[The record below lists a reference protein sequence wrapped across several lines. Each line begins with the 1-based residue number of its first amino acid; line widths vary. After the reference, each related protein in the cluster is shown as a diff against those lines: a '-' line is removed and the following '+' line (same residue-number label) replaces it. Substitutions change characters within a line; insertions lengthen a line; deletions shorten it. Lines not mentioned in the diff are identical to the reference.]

1 MTTVKSII
9 EGIQQEKAE
18 TAYQVGDM
26 VLIRKDL
33 QVGKKYP
40 MFTGEG
46 KDVIFNSA
54 MSREN
59 TRVGKIKRYERGY
72 GYKLEESVGYT
83 WTDEMLE
90 GKIVPVT
97 FDGVFDKN
105 AKGNVNIGEEIV
117 VANNHRQI
125 EESFLGKVV
134 TYLGI
139 DKLSGYVKVGLE
151 DDNHAYVL
159 KTHIL
164 GKLVRVAPTVSTEA
178 PEAPE
183 EEIVVEAP
191 EAPHKDKMEVLEM
204 NDTLIPFNIKL
215 ERVIFNNPAT
225 IIFYKSGKVT
235 PEGYF
240 VDSDKLLKVVAKVSD
255 GDVFDKSRGLDICL
269 LKAFNRESA
278 KMLKAVINPPKKEV
292 K

>member
-1 MTTVKSII
+1 MTTVKSIV

-18 TAYQVGDM
+18 IAYQVGDM

-33 QVGKKYP
+33 EV
-40 MFTGEG
+40 
-46 KDVIFNSA
+46 D
-54 MSREN
+54 
-59 TRVGKIKRYERGY
+59 KRYKMHNSDERNTFVDDMQNVRISSVIQLLIGGY
-72 GYKLEESVGYT
+72 SLVDVGYI
-83 WTDEMLE
+83 WTDEMFE

-97 FDGVFDKN
+97 FDGVFDKS
-105 AKGNVNIGEEIV
+105 AKGNVKYGDEIV
-117 VANNHRQI
+117 VTPYNKDI
-125 EESFLGKVV
+125 EDEFLGKVV
-134 TYLGI
+134 TYLEI
-139 DKLSGYVKVGLE
+139 DKLTGYVKVDIGG
-151 DDNHAYVL
+151 NYAYFL

-164 GKLVRVAPTVSTEA
+164 GKLVRPTIEAQEA
-178 PEAPE
+178 PKAQEAMVEAP
-183 EEIVVEAP
+183 EAP